1 MRPSR
6 SPLHEGL
13 CGANRP
19 AAWNALYGLES
30 KALKQGHIVLTQGT
44 GGVSIAAIQF
54 AKAAGA
60 TVIATSS
67 SADKCK
73 YLEKLGAD
81 RVINYK
87 ETPNW
92 GEVAKSLTPGKAGVD
107 HILEVGGPNTME
119 QSLKAIKM
127 EGVISVIGFLGG
139 AAGEK
144 QPSMLEAL
152 TYVCT
157 VRGILV
163 GSKLQFKDMNR
174 AIDANNIHPIVDK
187 TFPFDQAK
195 EAYQYLWEQKH
206 IGKVVIQLGR
216 LE

>member
-1 MRPSR
+1 M
-6 SPLHEGL
+6 
-13 CGANRP
+13 
-19 AAWNALYGLES
+19 
-30 KALKQGHIVLTQGT
+30 
-44 GGVSIAAIQF
+44 SIAAIQF

-60 TVIATSS
+60 TVIATTSS
-67 SADKCK
+67 DEKAK

-87 ETPNW
+87 TTPNW
-92 GEVAKSLTPGKAGVD
+92 GEIAKSLTPEKAGVD

-119 QSLKAIKM
+119 QSLKAVKM
-127 EGVISVIGFLGG
+127 EGVISIIGFLGG
-139 AAGEK
+139 PGAEK
-144 QPSMLEAL
+144 QPSMLDAL
-152 TYVCT
+152 THMAI

-163 GSKLQFKDMNR
+163 GSKLQFKEMNR

-187 TFPFDQAK
+187 TFTFEQVK
-195 EAYQYLWEQKH
+195 EAYQYQWDQKH